1 MRALTVGM
9 LLNECLNASA
19 RGLSDK
25 IVLISDDDEGNGYH
39 TLAYGITY
47 GKEDVEEFAKMGLF
61 HDNNDP
67 NGVVLLG

>member
-25 IVLISDDDEGNGYH
+25 VVLISDDNEGNGYH
-39 TLAYGITY
+39 TLTYGIMY
-47 GKEDVEEFAKMGLF
+47 GKDGIEYCAKMGLF

-67 NGVVLLG
+67 NSVVLLG